1 VVARR
6 IVSRVFQGQQVH
18 RGERFGLIMFG
29 SRTDTYVPGDCKI
42 EVAEGQRVKGGETI
56 LARFV

>member
-1 VVARR
+1 
-6 IVSRVFQGQQVH
+6 
-18 RGERFGLIMFG
+18 L
-29 SRTDTYVPGDCKI
+29 PGDCKI

>member
-1 VVARR
+1 
-6 IVSRVFQGQQVH
+6 
-18 RGERFGLIMFG
+18 L
-29 SRTDTYVPGDCKI
+29 PDCKI